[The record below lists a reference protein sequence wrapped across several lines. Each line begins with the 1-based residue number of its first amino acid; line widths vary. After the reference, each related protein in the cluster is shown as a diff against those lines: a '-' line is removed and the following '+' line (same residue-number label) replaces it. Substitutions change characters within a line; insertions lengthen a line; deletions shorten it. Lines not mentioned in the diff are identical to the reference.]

1 MKWFVD
7 IKEKLARL
15 KGLEWIV
22 LLVLL
27 GILGSLLLADGG
39 LWPSAQSGGGGLEAR
54 LAAILSSMDG
64 VGRVQ
69 VMIYDEGSV
78 QSEGLFA
85 VSAGSAQTRP
95 VGVVVVA
102 DGANDIRVRLELIR
116 AVQTLMGLPA
126 DAVEV
131 FQMAPPLAP

>member
-1 MKWFVD
+1 MKLFAD
-7 IKEKLARL
+7 LKERLARL
-15 KGLEWIV
+15 KGMEWIV
-22 LLVLL
+22 LLVLF

-39 LWPSAQSGGGGLEAR
+39 LQFSAQQSNSGLEAR
-54 LAAILSSMDG
+54 LAAILTNMDG